1 MVKADEKALAERNG
15 NLSVLN
21 IEMAGY
27 DIRSMIYV
35 VHNQQVMIDSDLAML
50 YRVETGALNRA
61 VKRNIKRNIKRFP
74 EDFRFQL
81 TVKEYEN
88 LKCQSGISS

>member
-1 MVKADEKALAERNG
+1 MTKADEKALAERNG

-35 VHNQQVMIDSDLAML
+35 VRNQQVMIDSDLTML
-50 YRVETGALNRA
+50 YQVETGALNR
-61 VKRNIKRNIKRFP
+61 VVKRNIKRFP

>member
-1 MVKADEKALAERNG
+1 
-15 NLSVLN
+15 
-21 IEMAGY
+21 
-27 DIRSMIYV
+27 MIYV
-35 VHNQQVMIDSDLAML
+35 VRNQQVMIDSDLTML
-50 YRVETGALNRA
+50 YQVETGALYR
-61 VKRNIKRNIKRFP
+61 VVKRNIKRFP